1 METDYYS
8 ILKLSI
14 GASQDEIKKA
24 YRKLALKLHPDKN
37 KEEDAEER
45 FKELGEAYEVL
56 SDTIKRR
63 EYDLIHTSP
72 GSVGLNSK
80 SYEKGSED
88 ISSSF
93 TGATYD
99 PYKTFNRVFA
109 TDPFCD
115 SNCDDGVKSFRQARY
130 DRYNEYMGFKNPGP
144 KRTFQMPT
152 PSHSTFPSSYYGD
165 VCTNFQKHED
175 FSYSYENSASQSSA
189 HKYDN
194 DEISS
199 QSFMRFDEAVKEVP
213 TYFENPAN
221 INNIKTEKEDTE
233 YKIQDTLN
241 LSDVQTSVDETS
253 SSQLHFNPSFRPRSY
268 LYSDSI
274 DVDDILNE
282 IRGRHVGRS
291 EPSNS
296 LPDASNHQSYEESY
310 FSKEECPNCLK
321 MISKYVAHMN
331 LHFNPLLYLM

>member
-14 GASQDEIKKA
+14 NASQDEIKKA

-72 GSVGLNSK
+72 GSVGVNPR
-80 SYEKGSED
+80 SYEKSSED

-93 TGATYD
+93 TGSTYD
-99 PYKTFNRVFA
+99 PYTTFNRVFA

-144 KRTFQMPT
+144 KRTFQTPT
-152 PSHSTFPSSYYGD
+152 PTYSTFPSSSSQYSD
-165 VCTNFQKHED
+165 ACTNFQKNED
-175 FSYSYENSASQSSA
+175 FSHYENFASLSSA
-189 HKYDN
+189 YKYEK

-199 QSFMRFDEAVKEVP
+199 ESFMRFDEAVKHVP

-221 INNIKTEKEDTE
+221 VNKIKTEDEVTE
-233 YKIQDTLN
+233 YNDQDTLN
-241 LSDVQTSVDETS
+241 LSGVRTSMDETS
-253 SSQLHFNPSFRPRSY
+253 LSKLQLNPSFNPRSY

-282 IRGRHVGRS
+282 IRGRNVVRS

-296 LPDASNHQSYEESY
+296 LPDESNHQSYEESY
-310 FSKEECPNCLK
+310 FTKEECPNCLK
-321 MISKYVAHMN
+321 MISKYVFHMN
-331 LHFNPLLYLM
+331 LLFT